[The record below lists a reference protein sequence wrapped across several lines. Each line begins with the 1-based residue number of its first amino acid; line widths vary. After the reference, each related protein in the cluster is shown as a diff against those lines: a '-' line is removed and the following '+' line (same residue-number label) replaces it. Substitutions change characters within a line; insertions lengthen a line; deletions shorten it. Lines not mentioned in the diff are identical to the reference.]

1 MPLISARSPPIRT
14 CTNSLVISVEPNVAI
29 CTTSCGSV
37 KRISARSGIGL
48 TATIGTPRLR
58 ASTRLLI
65 IRGELV
71 PVFWPITK
79 IASACSKSSST
90 MVPLPTPITGG
101 RPRLVGSWHMFE
113 QSGKLLVPNSRT
125 KIEYRNAASLGVR
138 PEV

>member
-1 MPLISARSPPIRT
+1 M
-14 CTNSLVISVEPNVAI
+14 
-29 CTTSCGSV
+29 
-37 KRISARSGIGL
+37 
-48 TATIGTPRLR
+48 
-58 ASTRLLI
+58 
-65 IRGELV
+65 
-71 PVFWPITK
+71 FWPITK

-125 KIEYRNAASLGVR
+125 RIEYRNAASLGVR